1 VHVDSRRHDIDGAIL
16 SARRAAN
23 GEAQKIE
30 GRGQEDRKEDKAPA
44 EEPEVNFSLRSRHTP
59 AKPIG
64 AQRPASPANVTTE
77 GVGGTILVSP
87 TPSCFEKTIAF
98 ARALR

>member
-1 VHVDSRRHDIDGAIL
+1 MHVDSRRHDIDGAIL

-30 GRGQEDRKEDKAPA
+30 GRGQEVRKEDQASA
-44 EEPEVNFSLRSRHTP
+44 EERPKVNFSLQSRHTP

-64 AQRPASPANVTTE
+64 AQRPASPANVMTE
-77 GVGGTILVSP
+77 GVGETISLADALVFLEGP
-87 TPSCFEKTIAF
+87 D
-98 ARALR
+98 L